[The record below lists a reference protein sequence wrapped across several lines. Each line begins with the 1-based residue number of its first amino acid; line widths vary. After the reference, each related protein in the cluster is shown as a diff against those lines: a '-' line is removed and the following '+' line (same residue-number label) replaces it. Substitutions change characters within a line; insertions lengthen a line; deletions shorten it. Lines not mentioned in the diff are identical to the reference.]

1 MPLRKL
7 TQLTERLNLDTYI
20 QRYKVV
26 AVLNTLFGLIWVVH
40 VMAAWQ
46 QEPAWAECI
55 SVLAFALERGLRLV
69 SLRHLARGCTGDL
82 VGSPTGGHQRGC

>member
-1 MPLRKL
+1 MPKMSACRSEIYVEMMAVPLRKL

-46 QEPAWAECI
+46 QEPA
-55 SVLAFALERGLRLV
+55 LEARMPNSSPCWH
-69 SLRHLARGCTGDL
+69 SLWRI
-82 VGSPTGGHQRGC
+82 